1 MGAHVQRVLVGLHH
15 GLQAIGRSV
24 GQLTLF
30 ALAIGLFLTPIF
42 AMLMASLYAAFAVSE
57 LLGGGTFLTFVFF
70 WVFVT
75 LIGWYVSP
83 HVQPQVGEAMRAL
96 LKSS

>member
-1 MGAHVQRVLVGLHH
+1 MGAQVQRVFVGLHH
-15 GLQAIGRSV
+15 GLQAIGRCV

-30 ALAIGLFLTPIF
+30 VLAISLFIVPIF
-42 AMLMASLYAAFAVSE
+42 VMLMASLYAAFGVSE
-57 LLGGGTFLTFVFF
+57 LLGGGTFVIFVLF

-75 LIGWYVSP
+75 LIGWYASP
-83 HVQPQVGEAMRAL
+83 HVQPQIDKALSAL